1 MQCIAPQQLPNCS
14 DRMAGKILRPDYSTL
29 RTLKAN
35 YVFEGPICE
44 LLFKENLK
52 IILSRIPSSAQVFTI
67 GCNEHHINAHGEKS
81 VLSWRVDVNN
91 WWRLNFNLLQFFC
104 STSVRLYGTGASLTG
119 TIQTISTSLYISACT
134 RRSRNELESVKKR
147 RVHSAWIFSAR
158 PILRGMATLTKW
170 QTFLTSAYSG
180 SIHLPSDVNY
190 SDP

>member
-29 RTLKAN
+29 RTLKAD
-35 YVFEGPICE
+35 YVFEGPIGE

-91 WWRLNFNLLQFFC
+91 WWRLNFNLLQFF
-104 STSVRLYGTGASLTG
+104 LLDF
-119 TIQTISTSLYISACT
+119 
-134 RRSRNELESVKKR
+134 RSFIRDGSEFDRNDPNHFHQLVYFRMYEEIAKR
-147 RVHSAWIFSAR
+147 IGVGKEAAR
-158 PILRGMATLTKW
+158 
-170 QTFLTSAYSG
+170 S
-180 SIHLPSDVNY
+180 
-190 SDP
+190 